1 MNMTEKLIN
10 KMNTTNSLI
19 LQPNIDDNKLTKT
32 VYGINELNETIDI
45 DVVTE
50 KPLTI
55 YLNSQE
61 IVTTMT
67 LGDMTKELSVGYLLN
82 QNMINRKDV
91 REAMDY
97 DEDIDVV
104 IVRRKRKT
112 NYEKK
117 HSKQKRKSDRA
128 VGTE

>member
-10 KMNTTNSLI
+10 KINTTKSLI
-19 LQPNIDDNKLTKT
+19 LQPNIDDNKLTKK
-32 VYGINELNETIDI
+32 VSGINELNEPIDI

-67 LGDMTKELSVGYLLN
+67 LGDMPKELSVGYLSHP
-82 QNMINRKDV
+82 
-91 REAMDY
+91 
-97 DEDIDVV
+97 
-104 IVRRKRKT
+104 T
-112 NYEKK
+112 
-117 HSKQKRKSDRA
+117 
-128 VGTE
+128 

>member
-50 KPLTI
+50 KHITI
-55 YLNSQE
+55 YLN
-61 IVTTMT
+61 
-67 LGDMTKELSVGYLLN
+67 
-82 QNMINRKDV
+82 
-91 REAMDY
+91 
-97 DEDIDVV
+97 
-104 IVRRKRKT
+104 
-112 NYEKK
+112 
-117 HSKQKRKSDRA
+117 
-128 VGTE
+128 